1 VFWNTR
7 WSATSLPK
15 ASMKALIEAWTVMG
29 MNVFVGLR
37 YIVWG
42 AGEGGEAGDAGLS
55 PEQAAADVNRLL
67 AEGVLRR

>member
-1 VFWNTR
+1 
-7 WSATSLPK
+7 LP
-15 ASMKALIEAWTVMG
+15 KALIEAWTVMG

-42 AGEGGEAGDAGLS
+42 AGEGGEAGEAGLS
-55 PEQAAADVNRLL
+55 PEQSAAGVNRLL